1 MWLVST
7 GAISGNL
14 PFRLD
19 PGNYVVGR
27 SKKAQIVIKDLTVSK
42 EHARLVCSGRS
53 VTVDDLGSRNGTF
66 VNEEP
71 AKQTPAEIGS
81 TLRFGSVLCMISPAA
96 IIPIASVDTES
107 TFAVGGPGSPTLEIA
122 GLTPAQR
129 EVLALA
135 LRGVDESAMAQSLG
149 RSAHTVHTHLKAI
162 FKHFDVHTR
171 AELIARL
178 LAPEKDSRLLP

>member
-27 SKKAQIVIKDLTVSK
+27 SKKAQIVIQDLTVSK
-42 EHARLVCSGRS
+42 QHARLVCSGKC
-53 VTVDDLGSRNGTF
+53 VTVDDLASRNGTF
-66 VNEEP
+66 VNDEP
-71 AKQTPAEIGS
+71 ARQSPAEIGS
-81 TLRFGSVLCMISPAA
+81 RLRFGSVLCMISPSAMM
-96 IIPIASVDTES
+96 PVESLNSDS

-129 EVLALA
+129 EVLTLA

-178 LAPEKDSRLLP
+178 LAAEKNSRRLP

>member
-19 PGNYVVGR
+19 PGKYVVGR

-42 EHARLVCSGRS
+42 QHARLVCASRS
-53 VTVDDLGSRNGTF
+53 VVVEDLDSRNGTF
-66 VNEEP
+66 VNEER
-71 AKQTPAEIGS
+71 AKTSPAEPGS
-81 TLRFGSVLCMISPAA
+81 TLRFGSVLCMISLTAMMPV
-96 IIPIASVDTES
+96 ASVDSDS
-107 TFAVGGPGSPTLEIA
+107 TFAAGGPASPTLEIA

-129 EVLALA
+129 EVLDLA
-135 LRGVDESAMAQSLG
+135 LRGADESAIAASLG
-149 RSAHTVHTHLKAI
+149 RSWHTVHTHLKAI

-171 AELIARL
+171 AQLLARL
-178 LAPEKDSRLLP
+178 LPAQRDARRLS